1 MFITCAQRADAAD
14 MVYVHTTPLPQAA
27 SADTLQATALAAA
40 SNDTETQA
48 AQVLLFRV
56 GAVAGDQ
63 LPVTASSQAGPPE
76 LAPAPPAAVARQA
89 VPGSPGAV
97 SPAPAPGKSRF
108 GG

>member
-1 MFITCAQRADAAD
+1 MFITCGQRADAAD

-76 LAPAPPAAVARQA
+76 LAPPRPAATVASRGA
-89 VPGSPGAV
+89 KGSFRIR
-97 SPAPAPGKSRF
+97 SAPSVLQ
-108 GG
+108 